1 LIAWTNS
8 AFKVA
13 LKSFVDNICKQVVE
27 RHLLRNLPSIFS
39 PRTVAMYT
47 DEELESIAGEKSDT
61 VSTRK
66 QLQEQLNNL
75 KMWLEELRK

>member
-1 LIAWTNS
+1 
-8 AFKVA
+8 
-13 LKSFVDNICKQVVE
+13 
-27 RHLLRNLPSIFS
+27 
-39 PRTVAMYT
+39 MYT